1 MHKPHQKR
9 TGSRKRAQPRGASGV
24 RKTVFEEA
32 VADDHSGESQFA
44 LRADDGAPA
53 ERLAA
58 EELFPLVYDEMR
70 RMAARIMSSENP
82 GHTLQPT
89 ALVHEAYLKLVDQT
103 RTDWQGRTHFLA
115 VGARVMRRLLIN
127 HARDRAA
134 IKRGRS
140 WERVEL
146 TSALA
151 QPGRELFGL
160 DQLVTMN
167 DAIERLAAHDERQA
181 AVVTLRFFGGL
192 TVDQIA
198 TVLGVSNRTV
208 DYDWRHARA
217 WLFRELVGDSD
228 S

>member
-1 MHKPHQKR
+1 MFREAAATEHSPPDDPNR
-9 TGSRKRAQPRGASGV
+9 TPEGGKSLKHLS
-24 RKTVFEEA
+24 
-32 VADDHSGESQFA
+32 
-44 LRADDGAPA
+44 
-53 ERLAA
+53 A
-58 EELFPLVYDEMR
+58 EELFPVVYDEMR
-70 RMAARIMSSENP
+70 RMAVRIMSPENP

-89 ALVHEAYLKLVDQT
+89 ALVHEAYLRLVDQT

-151 QPGRELFGL
+151 RPGRELFNVE
-160 DQLVTMN
+160 QLITLN
-167 DAIERLAAHDERQA
+167 DAVERLAAHDERQA

-192 TVDQIA
+192 TIDQIA
-198 TVLGVSNRTV
+198 EVLGVSNRTV

-217 WLFRELVGDSD
+217 WLFKELVGDPEP
-228 S
+228 

>member
-1 MHKPHQKR
+1 MDKPRKER
-9 TGSRKRAQPRGASGV
+9 TGSRKQAQPRAKIGV
-24 RKTVFEEA
+24 RTDMFREA
-32 VADDHSGESQFA
+32 TPLEHPEQGDSGRRGDTADQVEHLS
-44 LRADDGAPA
+44 
-53 ERLAA
+53 A

-70 RMAARIMSSENP
+70 RMAARIMSPERS

-151 QPGRELFGL
+151 RPGRELFDM
-160 DQLVTMN
+160 DQLITMN

-217 WLFRELVGDSD
+217 WLFKELVGDSD

>member
-1 MHKPHQKR
+1 MDKPRKER
-9 TGSRKRAQPRGASGV
+9 TGSGRQAQPSARIGV
-24 RKTVFEEA
+24 RTGMFREA
-32 VADDHSGESQFA
+32 SALEHPETSHPGEVS
-44 LRADDGAPA
+44 DTA
-53 ERLAA
+53 EHVEHLSA

-70 RMAARIMSSENP
+70 RMAARIMSPENP

-115 VGARVMRRLLIN
+115 VGARIMRRLLIN

-134 IKRGRS
+134 IKRGRN

-146 TSALA
+146 TAALA
-151 QPGRELFGL
+151 RPGRELFGL
-160 DQLVTMN
+160 DQLIAMN

-217 WLFRELVGDSD
+217 WLFKDLTGDSD